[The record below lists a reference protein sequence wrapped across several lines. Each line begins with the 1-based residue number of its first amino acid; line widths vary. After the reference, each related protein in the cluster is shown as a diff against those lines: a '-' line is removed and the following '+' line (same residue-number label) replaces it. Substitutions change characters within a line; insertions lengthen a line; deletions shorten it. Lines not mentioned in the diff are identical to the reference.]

1 MSTALLSEKTV
12 AWAPPRSNS
21 RRGRPNGEASRSFL
35 PMWNHRPAIDVADSG
50 YRDRGVSGFET
61 AR

>member
-12 AWAPPRSNS
+12 AWGLRDRTHGEDAPM
-21 RRGRPNGEASRSFL
+21 GEASRSFL